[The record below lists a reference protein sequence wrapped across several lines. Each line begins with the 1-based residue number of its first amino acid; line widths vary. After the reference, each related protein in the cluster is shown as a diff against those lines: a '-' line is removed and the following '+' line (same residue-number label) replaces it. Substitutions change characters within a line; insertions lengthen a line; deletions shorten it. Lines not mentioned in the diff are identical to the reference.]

1 MQMSVRGRFV
11 GTCGEEGLR
20 RFTII
25 FTDAHDKFL
34 LSVDCLVKP
43 SHSGTDAI
51 GAIAYALL
59 QLGVEVVD
67 YNLRLARRKAGF
79 GALQRIGSIHIAHC
93 ELLVSLAALPVREPG
108 VQVFFFF
115 VNFFVFG
122 YLASS
127 TCLVPSIL
135 VLGRSTISPI
145 FLF

>member
-1 MQMSVRGRFV
+1 MSVRGRFV

-25 FTDAHDKFL
+25 FTDAHDNFL

-67 YNLRLARRKAGF
+67 YNLRFAHRKAGF

-93 ELLVSLAALPVREPG
+93 ELLVSLATLPVREPG
-108 VQVFFFF
+108 VQVFFFRELF
-115 VNFFVFG
+115 CFGVSSFF
-122 YLASS
+122 YLSS
-127 TCLVPSIL
+127 TVNTGTGKVYHQPYLLCM
-135 VLGRSTISPI
+135 
-145 FLF
+145 